1 MAADSEA
8 KDRMLQNGCPNVAG
22 NLPGGDNPMKLTK
35 AIIGVGWMCLF
46 LGFATAAHPR
56 QASSSGQN
64 PSSAAAPSSAAQSAK
79 PQGKASGKMDADTPE
94 NDDALHLSDEQ
105 KEKIKSI
112 REDAKQRVLDAQ
124 KDTSLSDDVKE
135 RKVKQIRKETRAQVF
150 AVMTPDQQRQWIAE
164 QRARR
169 EAKHTGSTS
178 PQ

>member
-1 MAADSEA
+1 M
-8 KDRMLQNGCPNVAG
+8 N
-22 NLPGGDNPMKLTK
+22 LTK
-35 AIIGVGWMCLF
+35 AIILVGGMCLF
-46 LGFATAAHPR
+46 LGFATAAHRR
-56 QASSSGQN
+56 QGGSSGQN

-79 PQGKASGKMDADTPE
+79 PQGKASGKMDADAPE
-94 NDDALHLSDEQ
+94 NDDALHLTDEQ

-112 REDAKQRVLDAQ
+112 REDAKQRVLDVQ

-164 QRARR
+164 QRGRR
-169 EAKHTGSTS
+169 EAKRTGSAS

>member
-1 MAADSEA
+1 
-8 KDRMLQNGCPNVAG
+8 
-22 NLPGGDNPMKLTK
+22 MKITRALILSGT
-35 AIIGVGWMCLF
+35 MCLF
-46 LGFATAAHPR
+46 LGFGAAA
-56 QASSSGQN
+56 QTLVGASAGQN
-64 PSSAAAPSSAAQSAK
+64 PSPSAAPPTAQPAK
-79 PQGKASGKMDADTPE
+79 PQSSKGAGKMDADAPE
-94 NDDALHLSDEQ
+94 NDDALHLTDEQ

-150 AVMTPDQQRQWIAE
+150 AVMTPDQQRQWITE

-169 EAKHTGSTS
+169 EAKRTGSAS

>member
-1 MAADSEA
+1 
-8 KDRMLQNGCPNVAG
+8 
-22 NLPGGDNPMKLTK
+22 MKLTK
-35 AIIGVGWMCLF
+35 AIILIGGMCLF
-46 LGFATAAHPR
+46 LGFATAVHPR
-56 QASSSGQN
+56 QGGSSGQN

-79 PQGKASGKMDADTPE
+79 PQGKASGKMDGDTPE

-112 REDAKQRVLDAQ
+112 REDAKQRVLDVQ

-150 AVMTPDQQRQWIAE
+150 AAMTPDQQRQWIAE

-169 EAKHTGSTS
+169 EAKRTGSAS